1 MPRNALRIGPRQ
13 HHRRVPAPALEL
25 YSKVLRQAVERLP
38 DLETIPETG
47 PDLDKYVEAM
57 GECFQDAIQAAGKV
71 CRPVGRAAHWWT
83 PECTEAYRNW
93 KRTGVHHDGL
103 EKKEVQ
109 RVTRAARRAY

>member
-1 MPRNALRIGPRQ
+1 MPTHQAGNTIDLVFSNIPFATTRTCPEMPCGSDHATLMTKIPGRGKVTLEQ
-13 HHRRVPAPALEL
+13 YHRRVPAPALEL

-71 CRPVGRAAHWWT
+71 RRPVGRAAH
-83 PECTEAYRNW
+83 
-93 KRTGVHHDGL
+93 
-103 EKKEVQ
+103 
-109 RVTRAARRAY
+109 